1 VVGEVG
7 ELASE
12 SSGVS
17 GVGLVGDLRGMRF
30 LSSGERLDL
39 AGLLVDAGVTLLRFV
54 ALLDRRPL
62 LLEFK
67 GVASDAGRPL
77 EGLSDMF
84 WRGGR
89 DALCTRGFLRVT
101 S

>member
-1 VVGEVG
+1 
-7 ELASE
+7 
-12 SSGVS
+12 
-17 GVGLVGDLRGMRF
+17 
-30 LSSGERLDL
+30 
-39 AGLLVDAGVTLLRFV
+39 
-54 ALLDRRPL
+54 LLDRRPL
-62 LLEFK
+62 LLEFE